1 MILQHHFIFEFKDLK
16 TDRNLGPGFAFGVGD
31 DNDLARVYSDPSPI
45 LDPAKLADMEAYL
58 GSKPGNNQIECM
70 YFGRGG
76 SGAVVFVCVCV
87 CLIVLL
93 FMLVSPALHNSNSYS
108 LFISRPDTMFL
119 THSFST
125 LACPLSSKCLV
136 SPLYSLA
143 LT

>member
-1 MILQHHFIFEFKDLK
+1 MPSLSIARLDVILQHHFIFEFKDLK

-76 SGAVVFVCVCV
+76 SGAVVCVCV
-87 CLIVLL
+87 
-93 FMLVSPALHNSNSYS
+93 SY
-108 LFISRPDTMFL
+108 R
-119 THSFST
+119 
-125 LACPLSSKCLV
+125 LAIHARIACI
-136 SPLYSLA
+136 A
-143 LT
+143 